1 MATESVAVGV
11 GSGRCRGE
19 GRPSKR
25 WWAKPPTFW
34 KGIRGFLLI
43 RGGSLC
49 CLMFCRLATEVWV
62 PVSCRLPSGASL
74 GPQHDSYLLAHG
86 VGRRGARTAKLI
98 YSATEPPIHDAVF
111 FVLAVATRSSCERSG
126 VVCRALVAAQ
136 PGADPPRS
144 QTADLKAE
152 KPTPARKSGTPSL
165 PKTITCRLPSGA
177 RLQNP
182 VGQKRLTKHIQ
193 LTAISPFPLCR

>member
-1 MATESVAVGV
+1 MATESVVVGV

-111 FVLAVATRSSCERSG
+111 FSSLLRLAAPAS
-126 VVCRALVAAQ
+126 VAASCVELSLRLSPVLTPPAVRQQTSKPKNQRQ
-136 PGADPPRS
+136 PGRVVPQAS
-144 QTADLKAE
+144 Q
-152 KPTPARKSGTPSL
+152 R
-165 PKTITCRLPSGA
+165 
-177 RLQNP
+177 Q
-182 VGQKRLTKHIQ
+182 
-193 LTAISPFPLCR
+193 

>member
-98 YSATEPPIHDAVF
+98 YSATEPGPQKTGPLKPH
-111 FVLAVATRSSCERSG
+111 LRRSSDRTGPTLRSLADIRQK
-126 VVCRALVAAQ
+126 VSNPLRRCLHFDVPRAPKTHHLFI
-136 PGADPPRS
+136 
-144 QTADLKAE
+144 
-152 KPTPARKSGTPSL
+152 PARKSTPGSGKADSTLCQITPSSTNL
-165 PKTITCRLPSGA
+165 KTPCAKTASGRTRL
-177 RLQNP
+177 
-182 VGQKRLTKHIQ
+182 
-193 LTAISPFPLCR
+193 